1 VLSGVADGAT
11 VHTELGRL
19 TLPAPASGPVH
30 VALRPEQLRMVSD
43 REANAE
49 VVDRDFRG
57 HDVLYRLR
65 YESGLTLLV
74 QLPSLELHAVGARVF
89 VGPVASAVAP
99 VVD

>member
-1 VLSGVADGAT
+1 V
-11 VHTELGRL
+11 
-19 TLPAPASGPVH
+19 
-30 VALRPEQLRMVSD
+30 
-43 REANAE
+43 ANAE

-74 QLPSLELHAVGARVF
+74 QLPSLELHDVGSRVF
-89 VGPVASAVAP
+89 VGPVSSAIAP